1 MTHDLQLRPFRS
13 PADEG
18 WAEAMTIYREAFP
31 RRERRN
37 DATQAAALADPAF
50 RAEGIWLNDKIA
62 GLVFYWEHPEFHYI
76 EHLALSP
83 AMRARNIGSEV
94 LETFCRNRRVI
105 LEIEPPED
113 TLTVRR
119 LRFLHPPLLRRT
131 CGTPPAG
138 ADEQSESA
146 RRRRSPRIRGL
157 REGTGNG
164 LFATEDSAYATQITA
179 SESTEMT
186 AQSNTPNTNGLT
198 PT

>member
-31 RRERRN
+31 RRERRD

-119 LRFLHPPLLRRT
+119 LRFYERAGFVANPHSYIHPSYGEPAEPHRLVLMSSPKALGNDEARVFADFVRERVM
-131 CGTPPAG
+131 GYSQLKTPPT
-138 ADEQSESA
+138 Q
-146 RRRRSPRIRGL
+146 PRL
-157 REGTGNG
+157 RQ
-164 LFATEDSAYATQITA
+164 AKA
-179 SESTEMT
+179 
-186 AQSNTPNTNGLT
+186 PK
-198 PT
+198 

>member
-31 RRERRN
+31 RRERRD

-119 LRFLHPPLLRRT
+119 LRFYERAGFVANPHSYIHPSYGEPAEPHRLVLMSSPKALGDDEVRVFADFVRERVM
-131 CGTPPAG
+131 GYSQLKTPPT
-138 ADEQSESA
+138 Q
-146 RRRRSPRIRGL
+146 PRL
-157 REGTGNG
+157 RQ
-164 LFATEDSAYATQITA
+164 AKA
-179 SESTEMT
+179 
-186 AQSNTPNTNGLT
+186 PK
-198 PT
+198 

>member
-31 RRERRN
+31 HRERRD

-113 TLTVRR
+113 TLTSYGEPAEPHRLVLMSSPKALGDDEARVFADFVRERVMGYSQLKTPPTQPR
-119 LRFLHPPLLRRT
+119 LRQAKAPK
-131 CGTPPAG
+131 
-138 ADEQSESA
+138 
-146 RRRRSPRIRGL
+146 
-157 REGTGNG
+157 
-164 LFATEDSAYATQITA
+164 
-179 SESTEMT
+179 
-186 AQSNTPNTNGLT
+186 
-198 PT
+198 

>member
-31 RRERRN
+31 RRERRD

-119 LRFLHPPLLRRT
+119 LRFYERAGFVANPHSYIHPSYGEPAEPHRLVLMSSPKALGDDVRERVM
-131 CGTPPAG
+131 GYSQLKTPPT
-138 ADEQSESA
+138 Q
-146 RRRRSPRIRGL
+146 PRL
-157 REGTGNG
+157 RQ
-164 LFATEDSAYATQITA
+164 AKA
-179 SESTEMT
+179 
-186 AQSNTPNTNGLT
+186 PK
-198 PT
+198 